1 MIALLI
7 FAYMAAIFGLLW
19 ICVIGIWVADKITG
33 PASTAASGRTATPLL
48 DKVFTLLWSKPDDD
62 ADAKFKVVMIVM
74 GLGIRIGAVALTVA
88 IFAVAFAPWLPA
100 YLMGLDPFAGL
111 H

>member
-7 FAYMAAIFGLLW
+7 FAYMAAIFALLW
-19 ICVIGIWVADKITG
+19 ICAIGVWVADKITG
-33 PASTAASGRTATPLL
+33 PASKAAAGRTATPLL

-74 GLGIRIGAVALTVA
+74 GLGIRVGAVALTAA
-88 IFAVAFAPWLPA
+88 IFSVGFAPWLPA
-100 YLMGLDPFAGL
+100 YLLGLEP
-111 H
+111 